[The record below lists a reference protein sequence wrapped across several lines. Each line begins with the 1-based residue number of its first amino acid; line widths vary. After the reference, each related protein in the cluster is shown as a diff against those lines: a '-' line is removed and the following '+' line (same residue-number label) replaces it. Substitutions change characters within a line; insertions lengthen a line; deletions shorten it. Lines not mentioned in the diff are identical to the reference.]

1 MGSFDT
7 NKSARPRIGTSG
19 GELSRSNVK
28 LPSIHELTSNS
39 SIHGHGHSSISPR
52 VPHGNIYHQGMGNDT
67 LDRYRYPIN
76 PSTPGCYT
84 GSESRGSI
92 GPNLI
97 ETRINPINKILPTP
111 ATSYSDKP
119 PQTQYRH
126 YPSPPALS
134 YPHHIVYPPQQA
146 AYYPQ
151 YAPPIPTV
159 SGSNPFVAPE
169 VINKTNNVCQRCGTT
184 ETPEWRRGPG
194 GVKTLCNACGLFHA
208 KLVKRKGAALA
219 AEEVLNN
226 KVCKG
231 KNGRRISIKK
241 NFIDSD
247 RLNSGF
253 FPSPAAPANT
263 TKNTTKHVGELP
275 PPAASLVSPAL
286 IRH

>member
-7 NKSARPRIGTSG
+7 NSSARPRIGTSG
-19 GELSRSNVK
+19 GEPPRNNVK

-52 VPHGNIYHQGMGNDT
+52 VPHGSMHQGMGNDS

-76 PSTPGCYT
+76 PSTPGYYAR
-84 GSESRGSI
+84 SEGRGSI
-92 GPNLI
+92 GPSSI
-97 ETRINPINKILPTP
+97 ETHINPINKILPTP
-111 ATSYSDKP
+111 ATLYYDKP
-119 PQTQYRH
+119 PQTQYQY

-134 YPHHIVYPPQQA
+134 YPHSIGYPPQQA
-146 AYYPQ
+146 VYCPQ
-151 YAPPIPTV
+151 YVPQAPTV
-159 SGSNPFVAPE
+159 SRSNPFVAPE

-241 NFIDSD
+241 NSIDND
-247 RLNSGF
+247 RLKSGI
-253 FPSPAAPANT
+253 FPSTDALTKT
-263 TKNTTKHVGELP
+263 TKNITKHAGKLP
-275 PPAASLVSPAL
+275 APATSLVSPAL
-286 IRH
+286 THH

>member
-7 NKSARPRIGTSG
+7 NTSARPRIGTNG
-19 GELSRSNVK
+19 GERPRSNVK

-39 SIHGHGHSSISPR
+39 SIHGHGHSSLSPR
-52 VPHGNIYHQGMGNDT
+52 LPHGNNQGMGNDS

-84 GSESRGSI
+84 GSESRSSV
-92 GPNLI
+92 GPSPI
-97 ETRINPINKILPTP
+97 DTHINPINKILPTP
-111 ATSYSDKP
+111 ANSYYDKP
-119 PQTQYRH
+119 PQAQYRY

-134 YPHHIVYPPQQA
+134 YPHPTVYPPQQA
-146 AYYPQ
+146 VYYPQ
-151 YAPPIPTV
+151 YALPAPTV
-159 SGSNPFVAPE
+159 AGSNSFVAPE

-241 NFIDSD
+241 NSIDND
-247 RLNSGF
+247 RLKSGI
-253 FPSPAAPANT
+253 FPSAAPLTST
-263 TKNTTKHVGELP
+263 TKNTTKHVGDIP
-275 PPAASLVSPAL
+275 SPATSLVSPAFNASL
-286 IRH
+286 I